1 MLTNYNLRPTNFAT
15 SVKQGEQ
22 LFVSGFPTETQQ
34 KNGSYVPRWFGVQI
48 NSDWKVR
55 EGHKNY

>member
-1 MLTNYNLRPTNFAT
+1 MA
-15 SVKQGEQ
+15 
-22 LFVSGFPTETQQ
+22 ETQQ
-34 KNGSYVPRWFGVQI
+34 KNGSYVPRWVGVQI